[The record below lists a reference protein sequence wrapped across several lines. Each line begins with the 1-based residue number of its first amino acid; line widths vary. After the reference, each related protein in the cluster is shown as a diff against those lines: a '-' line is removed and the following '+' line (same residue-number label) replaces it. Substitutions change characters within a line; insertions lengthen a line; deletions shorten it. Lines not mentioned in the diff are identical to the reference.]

1 MGRTWNI
8 LLQDR
13 TGLGIISISRLREVA
28 SLSTQSL
35 CGPAYSVV
43 SDSASLWTVAHQ
55 APLSIRFFRQENRS
69 GLLFPSPGDLPNPAN
84 ESMSPVAAALQ
95 VGSLTTEPLRKPSI
109 AQS

>member
-1 MGRTWNI
+1 MDRTWNI

-43 SDSASLWTVAHQ
+43 SDSASLWTVARQ
-55 APLSIRFFRQENRS
+55 APLSIRFFRQENWS
-69 GLLFPSPGDLPNPAN
+69 GLPFPSPGELPDPGI
-84 ESMSPVAAALQ
+84 EPMSPALQ
-95 VGSLTTEPLRKPSI
+95 ADAFIT
-109 AQS
+109 